1 MGADIEQDVYWKSA
15 QTLSRILK
23 ESIRVSPDNTV
34 ATRSIVRC
42 NKKEIGH
49 SMSGRP
55 NKRFPVRRVKAL
67 PLVIAGALLASCATM
82 PTAKLSTAAALAK
95 AGEVAASQ
103 MQRNVT
109 ISSASL
115 DLFVKAVAFNDGFN
129 ATPAAAGSTTLIAN
143 VKVIQGNLVQYE
155 NLLQSLSS
163 AYSAMDD
170 LAEYG
175 ASTDLDSAVSNLAS
189 DTETFSKKVG
199 KEITIPADVTKGLQE
214 SGNVVVGSVQTGKV
228 IKASA
233 QIESILEKIVAILSE
248 PTVRSAITPIQPQLQ
263 GVVGQ
268 AAFILYTQGVYTY
281 RPILDELG
289 APLGLESSSN
299 ADAIVRSNKRVEA
312 GLAGVVNQ
320 TVNSQIASA
329 TEAYDQGLAAL
340 RALEQQHKKLQS
352 GEAITL
358 QNLSDIVANL
368 RALAQVSAPPTTGI
382 AK

>member
-1 MGADIEQDVYWKSA
+1 
-15 QTLSRILK
+15 
-23 ESIRVSPDNTV
+23 
-34 ATRSIVRC
+34 
-42 NKKEIGH
+42 
-49 SMSGRP
+49 
-55 NKRFPVRRVKAL
+55 
-67 PLVIAGALLASCATM
+67 M